1 MKLHLGL
8 LPAVFFLA
16 SCDKG
21 APPSAGTPER
31 GSAQAVSG
39 GYLSPKPDWSESDY
53 SGWMTRAEL
62 QHLQDASPPE
72 RYFAYVEGRNNGGVA
87 EFRAV
92 TRDLATAEFTQWA
105 VFWGIDEQELFDWE
119 LRLLRSGF
127 VRKSMQVFFDS
138 TGRAVHQVVWLRP
151 VGATD
156 NSSGDATAASPPGDV
171 LPESGEG
178 EGQAALLP
186 QEGDVVPVDPIP
198 VEPEEASVPEQPVT
212 KVYTVMPG
220 DTLGRIAKMQKTTV
234 AKIKA
239 NNRLKSDVIS
249 VGQKLKIQ

>member
-16 SCDKG
+16 SCDREQPASG
-21 APPSAGTPER
+21 GNPER
-31 GSAQAVSG
+31 SGAQAQSG
-39 GYLSPKPDWSESDY
+39 GYLAPKPDWSESDY

-62 QHLQDASPPE
+62 QHLQDLSPPE

-127 VRKSMQVFFDS
+127 VRKSMQVFLDS
-138 TGRAVHQVVWLRP
+138 TGKAVHQVVWLRP

-156 NSSGDATAASPPGDV
+156 NLSGDVIVASPPEATV
-171 LPESGEG
+171 SESGEG
-178 EGQAALLP
+178 DGQAALLP
-186 QEGDVVPVDPIP
+186 HEGDVVPVAPIL
-198 VEPEEASVPEQPVT
+198 VEPEEARVSDQPET

-220 DTLGRIAKMQKTTV
+220 DTLGGIAKMHKTTV
-234 AKIKA
+234 ASIKA
-239 NNRLKSDVIS
+239 KNGLRSDIIS
-249 VGQKLKIQ
+249 VGQKLKIH